1 VQAAIET
8 GELDPDRLRR
18 YRKLQ
23 TEDRRNSE
31 SIAERRARDKS
42 FGKMVKTVLAGK
54 QNEKGGKQ

>member
-8 GELDPDRLRR
+8 GELDPARLRR

-23 TEDRRNSE
+23 MEDRRNSE

-42 FGKMVKTVLAGK
+42 LGKLYKTVLAGK
-54 QNEKGGKQ
+54 QHEKDGKK